1 MRKRLLSFILAL
13 ALSVL
18 AFGPTLLSPKA
29 EETAYSKYSYMF
41 FGTFDTAISL
51 IGFSK
56 SAEEFDKMAKL
67 TEDLFNGYHRQFN
80 QYLPYE
86 GLNNLYTLNQSA
98 AEGPVA
104 VPRELFDL
112 LSYCKRMQGMTR
124 GTVNIALGSVL
135 SLWHDEREI
144 AEESPDKAKLPDPEA
159 LAAAA
164 LHTNIDDVILDEAA
178 QTVYY
183 RDPLLKL
190 DVGAVAK
197 GYAAELVAK
206 ALVKAGMESFI
217 INAGGN
223 VRTGGAPKDGRKN
236 WGIAVQDPDAEI
248 MSPGSGEVMDVFYLS
263 DASVVTSGDYQR
275 YFMVGDK
282 RYHHLISQKTLMP
295 ADYMRSVTIIT
306 RDSGYADLLSTAVF
320 LMPFEEG
327 LAFVESLKGVDAFWI
342 LNDRSIH
349 MTPGAIGAS
358 RLMGAA
364 PN

>member
-1 MRKRLLSFILAL
+1 MKKRILSAAL
-13 ALSVL
+13 AIILLVL
-18 AFGPTLLSPKA
+18 PFGLLSPGPRA
-29 EETAYSKYSYMF
+29 EETAYNKYSFMF

-51 IGFSK
+51 IGF
-56 SAEEFDKMAKL
+56 AETADEFDRMAKL
-67 TEDLFNGYHRQFN
+67 AEDLFNNYHRQFN

-98 AEGPVA
+98 AKGPVA
-104 VPRELFDL
+104 VPQVLFDL
-112 LSYCKRMQGMTR
+112 LSYCKQMQGMTR

-135 SLWHDEREI
+135 SLWHDEREN
-144 AEESPDKAKLPDPEA
+144 AEENPDKAKLPDPTA
-159 LAAAA
+159 LKAAAE
-164 LHTNIDDVILDEAA
+164 HTNIDDVILDEAA
-178 QTVYY
+178 RTVYF

-197 GYAAELVAK
+197 GYAAELVAT
-206 ALVKAGMESFI
+206 ALTQAGMQSFI

-223 VRTGGAPKDGRKN
+223 VRIGSAPRDGRKG

-248 MSPGSGEVMDVFYLS
+248 VSPGSSEVMDVFYLS
-263 DASVVTSGDYQR
+263 DVSVVTSGDYQR
-275 YFMVGDK
+275 YFTVGGK
-282 RYHHLISQKTLMP
+282 RYHHLISPDTLMP

-327 LAFVESLKGVDAFWI
+327 LAFVQSLEGVDAVWV

-349 MTPGAIGAS
+349 MTEGAISAAYSQGAT
-358 RLMGAA
+358 